1 MNITT
6 EIAEIVDMLTARVA
20 SYREAAARMAAAGY
34 ATQAADYAAWAVTA
48 QADLDALVAA

>member
-6 EIAEIVDMLTARVA
+6 ELAEIVDMLTARVA
-20 SYREAAARMAAAGY
+20 SYREAADRMAAAGY